1 MFALILQPSSI
12 CKKAGDTPTSD
23 LLLVVSNCR
32 GKSHTGFGAKFFKM
46 RAKLHIPIL
55 QYTLLNFL
63 RSRSIYSITQPTKAQ
78 KRRHR
83 SGSKQNLAP
92 PSKLDVHLG
101 SRPAWAPVFGSC
113 RLSLSRARQARLHTK
128 GFSTHS
134 RTCLGEVP
142 GATNAHTKGLGL
154 RA

>member
-1 MFALILQPSSI
+1 MFALILQPSPSR
-12 CKKAGDTPTSD
+12 KKAGNTPTSD
-23 LLLVVSNCR
+23 LLLVVSNCC

-46 RAKLHIPIL
+46 RAKLHIPVL
-55 QYTLLNFL
+55 QVHQPCRNIEIYTLLNFL

-92 PSKLDVHLG
+92 RGKLDVHLG

-113 RLSLSRARQARLHTK
+113 RLSLSLSLSLSLAQGRQ
-128 GFSTHS
+128 GSTQRVS
-134 RTCLGEVP
+134 ALT
-142 GATNAHTKGLGL
+142 LGL
-154 RA
+154 A